1 MSIGTNLRTATNTAD
16 NTKIRYN
23 IGIKINTIGSIYINA
38 YSKNTTKVTISMD
51 THTNIDTHI
60 GDNIE
65 HFYSTIIS
73 IDISLI
79 TIINDTSKDSGTNIT
94 FDTDIST
101 NTNIASDIDIS
112 TNIATSTNTNNRR
125 NIRANINLSIDI
137 RT

>member
-1 MSIGTNLRTATNTAD
+1 MNL
-16 NTKIRYN
+16 
-23 IGIKINTIGSIYINA
+23 NTIGSIYINS
-38 YSKNTTKVTISMD
+38 YSNNTTNITLCMD
-51 THTNIDTHI
+51 THTHI

-65 HFYSTIIS
+65 HIYSTIIS

-79 TIINDTSKDSGTNIT
+79 TIINDTSKDTGINIT
-94 FDTDIST
+94 CDTDICT
-101 NTNIASDIDIS
+101 NNNIASDIDIS